1 MEYNEKLDAICCHCW
16 PGTRWLAVV
25 VAGVAMTQAKV
36 QVALG
41 AGHRDELL
49 ALAALGV
56 AAIRVYLLALR
67 LALLV
72 DVLAHGDVGLHSW
85 GRGHG
90 FAAEWTDG
98 HLDVLPVGGG
108 AVVPIVVVVR
118 GAEDLVARV
127 ALHRQEI
134 WRRGSKLI
142 QLVFHFLFGQLC
154 FVSPNLLQVCSLQCC
169 PK

>member
-1 MEYNEKLDAICCHCW
+1 
-16 PGTRWLAVV
+16 
-25 VAGVAMTQAKV
+25 MTQAKV

-41 AGHRDELL
+41 ASHRDELL

-56 AAIRVYLLALR
+56 AAIRVDLLALR

-72 DVLAHGDVGLHSW
+72 DVLAHCDVGLHSW

-142 QLVFHFLFGQLC
+142 QLVSSLPVWPALLCLTQSVAGLLAAVLSQVRKLHGSTVLVAVFLRT
-154 FVSPNLLQVCSLQCC
+154 
-169 PK
+169 KR